1 MNSIGGNKLIADM
14 HQLAQNSRL
23 SGKNNNENGDNG
35 FDSLLKNSLD
45 KVNDL
50 QKQAEEISVSYQKG
64 DDVSVAELMISQQKA
79 SVSLSG
85 ALSVRNKLVQAYQDI
100 MNMQV

>member
-1 MNSIGGNKLIADM
+1 MSSIGGNNLIANM
-14 HQLAQNSRL
+14 HQLAQNNRL
-23 SGKNNNENGDNG
+23 TGKSESNGSQEG
-35 FDSLLKNSLD
+35 FDTLLKNSLD

-64 DDVSVAELMISQQKA
+64 DDISVAELMISQQKA
-79 SVSLSG
+79 SVSLTG

>member
-1 MNSIGGNKLIADM
+1 MSTIGGSNLIANM
-14 HQLAQNSRL
+14 HKLAQNNRL
-23 SGKNNNENGDNG
+23 SVKSDSNGSDIG
-35 FDSLLKNSLD
+35 FDKLLKNSLD
-45 KVNDL
+45 KVNDI
-50 QKQAEEISVSYQKG
+50 QKQADEISVSYQKG
-64 DDVSVAELMISQQKA
+64 EDVSVAELMISQQKA